1 MRKVLLF
8 LSLFAALAAS
18 AQYDEGMP
26 PKRGAVIPGKG
37 HVDTEQLNKKI
48 DLQQDVSQLNLTEVR
63 VLRNAFFA
71 RVGYPFKD
79 AFLRGTFSSTSWYD
93 SLMMVFDGET
103 ENFRELTEAEQEK
116 YDWRAGYYL
125 SIKDSAVKL
134 TPQEQAFIKKL
145 QAREKELLTQNF
157 VATGGD
163 KVNMGNIYN
172 AMQLTDADPRL
183 MDRLGKTGF
192 AIVPAANEQL
202 FHVYE
207 TNDYSCF
214 PSFVTTDLYL
224 QLFHLYFDCTL
235 RDVEEQK
242 LDSLVGLLSQRC
254 YAAVSLRCQNEKDKR
269 LKDAAEWLKT
279 YFTIALNLQKPGS
292 VAASGTYADAVAT
305 EVRNVNSSENGLSE
319 YLGYI
324 EVKYP
329 YSLYRPRGHYTRT
342 EKLKNYF
349 RTMMWLQT
357 VNFGTDS
364 ESQFRY
370 ALMLADIVG
379 NNKDI
384 ASLYRNI
391 TEPITYLMGQPDN
404 VDIMQVYGVMQ
415 QTGLT
420 LQQLINDKA
429 KLADVRKKVEAIA
442 NKQTRIKPKY
452 LRTAVYKINLMPQRY
467 QPDAEVLQEMVD
479 YDNNPTKRG
488 LPQGLDVFAAM
499 GVSAA
504 ERILLQEQ
512 HEATR
517 WSGYLPMMERMKTR
531 MGEVDWQE
539 TMAKR
544 WMKTLQTVSQKEQ
557 RMPYFMLSPQWDKK
571 NLNAM
576 LASWAE
582 LKHDAILY
590 AKQPMGAECGGGGP
604 PEPVTKAYVEPNVAF
619 WKKAIELLNA
629 TTDILSRYGLTT
641 EKSTTT
647 ATALREEAEMLLK
660 LSEKELAGKKLTDEE
675 YDQLAKIGSTFEYIS
690 LDLVRQPNQDLWGWS
705 DVQGPDKKVALV
717 ADVYT
722 ANADNNPS
730 HSILYEAVG
739 LADEIYVVVEI
750 EGMLYLTRGAVLS
763 YREFTRPTTM
773 QRLTDEE
780 WQESLEGNPREG
792 VPQWMEEIIVPLK
805 EAPKPNDEYF
815 YSSGC

>member
-1 MRKVLLF
+1 MRKALLF
-8 LSLFAALAAS
+8 LSLFAALTVS
-18 AQYDEGMP
+18 AQEETTR
-26 PKRGAVIPGKG
+26 RGVVIPGKG
-37 HVDTEQLNKKI
+37 HVDTELLNKKI

-93 SLMMVFDGET
+93 SLMYEFDGKT
-103 ENFRELTEAEQEK
+103 ENFRELTEKEQEM
-116 YDWRAGYYL
+116 DWREGYYL
-125 SIKDSAVKL
+125 SIKNDAVKL
-134 TPQEQAFIKKL
+134 TAQEQAFIKKL
-145 QAREKELLTQNF
+145 QAREKELLTQNY
-157 VATGGD
+157 VTSGTD

-172 AMQLTDADPRL
+172 AMQLTEPDPRL
-183 MDRLGKTGF
+183 TQQLGKEGF
-192 AIVPAANEQL
+192 AIVPAAHEQL

-207 TNDYSCF
+207 ANDYVNF
-214 PSFVTTDLYL
+214 PNFVTTDLYL

-242 LDSLVGLLSQRC
+242 LDSLVGLLCNRC
-254 YAAVSLRCQNEKDKR
+254 YSAVTLRCQNEKDKR
-269 LKDAAEWLKT
+269 LKEAAEWLKA
-279 YFTIALNLQKPGS
+279 YFIIASSLQNPGS
-292 VAASGTYADAVAT
+292 VAATGKYADDIAS
-305 EVRNVNSSENGLSE
+305 EVEKVNSSENDLSA
-319 YLGYI
+319 YLGYT

-329 YSLYRPRGHYTRT
+329 YSLYRPRGHYTRS

-349 RTMMWLQT
+349 RVMMWLQT
-357 VNFGTDS
+357 VNFGTDI
-364 ESQFRY
+364 EWQFDC

-379 NNKDI
+379 SNKNI
-384 ASLYRNI
+384 ATLYRSI

-404 VDIMQVYGVMQ
+404 VDIMQVYDVMHA
-415 QTGLT
+415 TGLT
-420 LQQLINDKA
+420 LQALINDKA
-429 KLADVRKKVEAIA
+429 KLADMKKKVEAIA

-452 LRTAVYKINLMPQRY
+452 LRTSVFKINLMPQRY

-479 YDNNPTKRG
+479 YDNDPTKRG
-488 LPQGLDVFAAM
+488 LPKGLDVFAAM

-517 WSGYLPMMERMKTR
+517 WNGYLPMMERMKSR

-544 WMKTLQTVSQKEQ
+544 WMKTLQTVSQKDQ
-557 RMPYFMLSPQWDKK
+557 RMPYFMQSPLWDKK

-604 PEPVTKAYVEPNVAF
+604 PDPVTKAYVEPNVTF
-619 WKKAIELLNA
+619 WKKAIELVNA
-629 TTDILSRYGLTT
+629 TTDILKRYGLLT
-641 EKSTTT
+641 EKAETASTS
-647 ATALREEAEMLLK
+647 LLEEAEMLLR
-660 LSEKELAGKKLTDEE
+660 LSEKELAGKKLSDEE
-675 YDQLAKIGSTFEYIS
+675 YDQLAKIGSSFEYIS
-690 LDLVRQPNQDLWGWS
+690 LDLVRQPSQDLWGWS

-722 ANADNNPS
+722 ANADNNPE
-730 HSILYEAVG
+730 HAILYEAVG

-763 YREFTRPTTM
+763 YREFRRPTTM

-780 WQESLEGNPREG
+780 WQEHLDSNPRDG
-792 VPQWMEEIIVPLK
+792 VPEWMEEIIVPLK
-805 EAPKPNDEYF
+805 VAPKPNEEYF